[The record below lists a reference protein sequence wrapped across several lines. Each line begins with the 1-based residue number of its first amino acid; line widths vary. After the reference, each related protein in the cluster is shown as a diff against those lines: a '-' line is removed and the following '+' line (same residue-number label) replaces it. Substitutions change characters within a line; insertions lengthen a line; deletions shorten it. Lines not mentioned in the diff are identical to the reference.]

1 VSVAHACLAQT
12 FFCLTVAIAVATSR
26 GFREQAPAAL
36 SKAFRKTPVAL
47 LAGAAAA
54 AVFLQLVI
62 GAVMRHT
69 KAGLSIPDFP
79 LALGRLVPPLS
90 SFPVAIH
97 YVHRVW
103 ALVVAGLVAASTVA
117 AFRSGRRGLK
127 AAGVWLSVLVVVQIA
142 LGAATVLSGRD
153 VLVTTAHV
161 ATGALLLGSS
171 LALSLSALAVERRR
185 NNVVPIRPALA
196 RRVAGWK

>member
-1 VSVAHACLAQT
+1 
-12 FFCLTVAIAVATSR
+12 
-26 GFREQAPAAL
+26 
-36 SKAFRKTPVAL
+36 
-47 LAGAAAA
+47 
-54 AVFLQLVI
+54 
-62 GAVMRHT
+62 
-69 KAGLSIPDFP
+69 
-79 LALGRLVPPLS
+79 
-90 SFPVAIH
+90 
-97 YVHRVW
+97 
-103 ALVVAGLVAASTVA
+103 VAGLVAASTVA

-127 AAGVWLSVLVVVQIA
+127 AAGVWVSVLVVVQIA

-185 NNVVPIRPALA
+185 NNVVPIRPAQA